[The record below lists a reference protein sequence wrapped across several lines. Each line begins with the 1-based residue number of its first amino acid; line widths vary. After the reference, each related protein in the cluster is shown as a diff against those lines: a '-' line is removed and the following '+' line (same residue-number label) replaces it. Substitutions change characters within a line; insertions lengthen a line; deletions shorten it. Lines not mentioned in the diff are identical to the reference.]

1 MIRCVVNASHL
12 KRVLGNPQLIE
23 FTADDFVAAFRA
35 FDAVVQ
41 IASAEQ
47 ASPSMCGQQ
56 IPI

>member
-41 IASAEQ
+41 IASAEA
-47 ASPSMCGQQ
+47 ASPSMCGRQ